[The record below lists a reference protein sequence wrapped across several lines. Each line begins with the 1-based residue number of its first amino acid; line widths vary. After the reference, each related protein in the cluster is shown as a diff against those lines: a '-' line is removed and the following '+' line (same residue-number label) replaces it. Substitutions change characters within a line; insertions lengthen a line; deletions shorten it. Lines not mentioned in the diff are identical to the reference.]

1 MIIDELGSAEIR
13 DIVSIAIKDTIL
25 AVAVSITI
33 DSIGT
38 KGHIALY
45 SDLSCWI
52 VETKRHKVDED
63 ANNIGLF
70 IDFVMI
76 LFNFVRYVTVFE
88 LYMFSTST
96 IDSSSNTILIHI

>member
-63 ANNIGLF
+63 ANNIGLY

-76 LFNFVRYVTVFE
+76 MFIVCTKSSLSQHHAPPWINDAF
-88 LYMFSTST
+88 LY
-96 IDSSSNTILIHI
+96 LL